1 MLHNWANCYTSV
13 EKNARLISFTV
24 GFALRRSK
32 LVQETYATL
41 SADKVEKRKKNHR
54 DSVARVF
61 LHSKHCACRSFSSV
75 LSASWAVYF
84 CCDCSYRIY
93 SFNSIC
99 TNLIKK
105 RSCAKKVLTI
115 LTLTAMPLRSEEAEA
130 AVWVVLGTVFVLV
143 SLIMILDAGIPKHLA
158 ATCKNIT
165 KEGWNL
171 SLCRHVLYN
180 LTPLIISV
188 TWRYKQEQLTRLTN
202 ISPAPF
208 WCVVLGPFLFRHELK
223 ELIRLCKHATEL
235 QPE

>member
-1 MLHNWANCYTSV
+1 M
-13 EKNARLISFTV
+13 V

-32 LVQETYATL
+32 LVQETMQL
-41 SADKVEKRKKNHR
+41 SQLIKWKKEKKTI
-54 DSVARVF
+54 VTPLLAF
-61 LHSKHCACRSFSSV
+61 SFTPSTV
-75 LSASWAVYF
+75 LVVPLVQFYRFPELFISAVIVHIEF
-84 CCDCSYRIY
+84 F

-105 RSCAKKVLTI
+105 RFCAKKVLTI

-130 AVWVVLGTVFVLV
+130 AVWVVLGTVFVFV

-158 ATCKNIT
+158 ATCKNMK
-165 KEGWNL
+165 KESWNL

-180 LTPLIISV
+180 LTLLVISV

>member
-1 MLHNWANCYTSV
+1 MTPSLAF
-13 EKNARLISFTV
+13 SFTPSTV
-24 GFALRRSK
+24 LVVP
-32 LVQETYATL
+32 LVQFYRLPEL
-41 SADKVEKRKKNHR
+41 FISAVIVHIE
-54 DSVARVF
+54 F
-61 LHSKHCACRSFSSV
+61 F
-75 LSASWAVYF
+75 
-84 CCDCSYRIY
+84 

-105 RSCAKKVLTI
+105 RFRAKKVLTI

-165 KEGWNL
+165 KGSWNL

-180 LTPLIISV
+180 LTPLVVSV
-188 TWRYKQEQLTRLTN
+188 TWRCKQEQLTRLTN

>member
-1 MLHNWANCYTSV
+1 MTPSLAFP
-13 EKNARLISFTV
+13 FTPSTV
-24 GFALRRSK
+24 LVVP
-32 LVQETYATL
+32 LVQFYRLPEL
-41 SADKVEKRKKNHR
+41 FISAVIVHMEL
-54 DSVARVF
+54 F
-61 LHSKHCACRSFSSV
+61 
-75 LSASWAVYF
+75 
-84 CCDCSYRIY
+84 

-105 RSCAKKVLTI
+105 KRFCAKKVLTI
-115 LTLTAMPLRSEEAEA
+115 LTLTAMLLRSEEAEA

-165 KEGWNL
+165 KESWNL

-180 LTPLIISV
+180 LTPLVISV

-202 ISPAPF
+202 ISPALF

>member
-13 EKNARLISFTV
+13 EKNAGLISFTV

-32 LVQETYATL
+32 LVQETHATL
-41 SADKVEKRKKNHR
+41 SADKMEKRKKTM
-54 DSVARVF
+54 VTPLLAF
-61 LHSKHCACRSFSSV
+61 SFTPSTV
-75 LSASWAVYF
+75 LVVPLVQFYRFPELFISAVIVHIEF
-84 CCDCSYRIY
+84 FG
-93 SFNSIC
+93 FNSIC

-105 RSCAKKVLTI
+105 RFCAKKVLTI

-158 ATCKNIT
+158 ATCKNMK
-165 KEGWNL
+165 KESWNL

-180 LTPLIISV
+180 LTPLVISV

>member
-13 EKNARLISFTV
+13 EKNAGLISFTV

-32 LVQETYATL
+32 LVQETHATL
-41 SADKVEKRKKNHR
+41 SADKMEKRKKTM
-54 DSVARVF
+54 VTPLLAF
-61 LHSKHCACRSFSSV
+61 SFTPSTV
-75 LSASWAVYF
+75 LVVPLVQFYRFPELFISAVIVHIEF
-84 CCDCSYRIY
+84 F

-105 RSCAKKVLTI
+105 RFCAKKVLTI

-165 KEGWNL
+165 KGSWNL

-180 LTPLIISV
+180 LTPLVVSV
-188 TWRYKQEQLTRLTN
+188 TWHCKQEQLTRLTN